1 MSSMFSA
8 HSCVR
13 VNLKMLCAA
22 LLAGQLISTAHA
34 APLKG
39 GVQVDHHLN
48 NESMRI
54 SRPAQTPMFNRSQGT
69 MDSAQKPLA
78 GRAQDSG
85 NPLKGLL
92 NDSDF
97 MKGKP
102 AAADLDEDKSRE
114 MVLAWER
121 WHKQLSGAIYERW
134 SDVARYPGVATVKI
148 TVTKNNAITAS
159 ILNSTGTPAFNSGLL
174 ASIESLDGNP
184 GLTFPSG
191 SRRQIVTYQADY
203 VAGRNINP
211 GYTWVKND
219 YERVR
224 EN

>member
-1 MSSMFSA
+1 MSSKD
-8 HSCVR
+8 
-13 VNLKMLCAA
+13 NLARILTAA
-22 LLAGQLISTAHA
+22 FLMGQLLVSAQA

-39 GVQVDHHLN
+39 GVQMERELKD
-48 NESMRI
+48 MRI
-54 SRPAQTPMFNRSQGT
+54 ARPTQVPLLNYNQGS
-69 MDSAQKPLA
+69 MDNFPPPLA
-78 GRAQDSG
+78 GRAQQSG
-85 NPLKGLL
+85 NPLKGIL
-92 NDSDF
+92 NDTDF
-97 MKGKP
+97 IKGQP
-102 AAADLDEDKSRE
+102 AKASLDAEEQSRE

-148 TVTKNNAITAS
+148 TVTKNHNITAD
-159 ILNSTGTPAFNSGLL
+159 ILNSTGTPAFNSGLM
-174 ASIESLDGNP
+174 ASIESLNGNP

-203 VAGRNINP
+203 VAGRNVNP

-224 EN
+224 QN

>member
-1 MSSMFSA
+1 MSSLFSVKA
-8 HSCVR
+8 
-13 VNLKMLCAA
+13 NLKMLGAIA
-22 LLAGQLISTAHA
+22 LAGQLLSAAHA

-39 GVQVDHHLN
+39 GVQMEHNLG

-54 SRPAQTPMFNRSQGT
+54 SRPVQTPQFNYSRGS
-69 MDSAQKPLA
+69 MDSAQPPLA

-97 MKGKP
+97 MKGK
-102 AAADLDEDKSRE
+102 AGTANLDEDKSRE

-148 TVTKNNAITAS
+148 TVTKNHNITAN

-191 SRRQIVTYQADY
+191 SRRQVVTYQADY

>member
-1 MSSMFSA
+1 MSSNVN
-8 HSCVR
+8 VR
-13 VNLKMLCAA
+13 TKLLRILTSA
-22 LLAGQLISTAHA
+22 LLLGQLLCTAQA

-39 GVQVDHHLN
+39 GVQMDHHPGA
-48 NESMRI
+48 SMRI
-54 SRPAQTPMFNRSQGT
+54 SRPVQTPRFTYNQGS
-69 MDSAQKPLA
+69 MDSAQPPLA

-85 NPLKGLL
+85 NPLRGVL

-102 AAADLDEDKSRE
+102 VTANLDEEVQSRE
-114 MVLAWER
+114 MILAWER
-121 WHKQLSGAIYERW
+121 WHKQLSGAIYDRW

-148 TVTKNNAITAS
+148 TVSKNHNITAN
-159 ILNSTGTPAFNSGLL
+159 ILNSTGTPAFNSGLM
-174 ASIESLDGNP
+174 ASIESLNGNP
-184 GLTFPSG
+184 GLSFPSG
-191 SRRQIVTYQADY
+191 SRRQVVTYQADY
-203 VAGRNINP
+203 VAGRNVNP

>member
-1 MSSMFSA
+1 MA
-8 HSCVR
+8 V
-13 VNLKMLCAA
+13 A
-22 LLAGQLISTAHA
+22 LLMGQLLSAAQA

-39 GVQVDHHLN
+39 GVKLDHDLDN
-48 NESMRI
+48 NDSMRI
-54 SRPAQTPMFNRSQGT
+54 SRPVQPRFNYGQGSV
-69 MDSAQKPLA
+69 DRGQAPLA

-97 MKGKP
+97 TKGLP
-102 AAADLDEDKSRE
+102 AQANLDEDKSRE
-114 MVLAWER
+114 MILAWER
-121 WHKQLSGAIYERW
+121 WHKQLSGAIYDRW

-148 TVTKNNAITAS
+148 TVTKNHSIQAD

-174 ASIESLDGNP
+174 ASIESLNGNS

-191 SRRQIVTYQADY
+191 SRRQVVTYQADY
-203 VAGRNINP
+203 VAGRNVNP

-219 YERVR
+219 YERVK

>member
-1 MSSMFSA
+1 MTSFRKLARIMT
-8 HSCVR
+8 V
-13 VNLKMLCAA
+13 A
-22 LLAGQLISTAHA
+22 LLMGQLLSAAQA

-39 GVQVDHHLN
+39 GVKLDHDLGDSD
-48 NESMRI
+48 SMRI
-54 SRPAQTPMFNRSQGT
+54 SRPVQAPHFNSGQGS
-69 MDSAQKPLA
+69 MDRGQPPLA

-97 MKGKP
+97 MKSLP
-102 AAADLDEDKSRE
+102 AQANLDEDKSRE
-114 MVLAWER
+114 MILAWER
-121 WHKQLSGAIYERW
+121 WHKQLSGAIYDRW

-148 TVTKNNAITAS
+148 TVTKNHNIQAD

-174 ASIESLDGNP
+174 ASIESLNGNS

-191 SRRQIVTYQADY
+191 SRRQVVTYQADY
-203 VAGRNINP
+203 VAGRNVNP

-219 YERVR
+219 YERVK

>member
-1 MSSMFSA
+1 MSIN
-8 HSCVR
+8 R
-13 VNLKMLCAA
+13 ILKFTAAA
-22 LLAGQLISTAHA
+22 LLIGQLTAVQA

-39 GVQVDHHLN
+39 GVKLDHDLGD
-48 NESMRI
+48 SMRI
-54 SRPAQTPMFNRSQGT
+54 QRPKQAPAFNYSQGS
-69 MDSAQKPLA
+69 MDSLKAPLA
-78 GRAQDSG
+78 GRAAETD
-85 NPLKGLL
+85 NPLKGVL

-102 AAADLDEDKSRE
+102 LNAMVDDEAQSRE
-114 MVLAWER
+114 MILAWER

-134 SDVARYPGVATVKI
+134 SDIARHPGVATVKI
-148 TVTKNNAITAS
+148 TVTKNHNITAD
-159 ILNSTGTPAFNSGLL
+159 IMNSTGTPAFNSGLL
-174 ASIESLDGNP
+174 ASIQSLNGNP

-203 VAGRNINP
+203 VAGRNVNP

-224 EN
+224 DTTY

>member
-1 MSSMFSA
+1 MSSNA
-8 HSCVR
+8 
-13 VNLKMLCAA
+13 NLRTKLFRILTGT
-22 LLAGQLISTAHA
+22 LLIGQLLCSVQA

-39 GVQVDHHLN
+39 GVQMDHN
-48 NESMRI
+48 VGDSMRI
-54 SRPAQTPMFNRSQGT
+54 SRPTQAPPRFNSNRGS
-69 MDSAQKPLA
+69 MDSAQPPLA

-85 NPLKGLL
+85 NPLRGIL

-102 AAADLDEDKSRE
+102 LTGNLDEEAQSRE
-114 MVLAWER
+114 MLLAWER

-148 TVTKNNAITAS
+148 TVSKNHNISAD
-159 ILNSTGTPAFNSGLL
+159 ILNSTGTPAFNSGLM
-174 ASIESLDGNP
+174 ASIQSLNGNP

-191 SRRQIVTYQADY
+191 SRRQVVTYQADY
-203 VAGRNINP
+203 VAGRNVNP

-219 YERVR
+219 YERVK

>member
-1 MSSMFSA
+1 
-8 HSCVR
+8 
-13 VNLKMLCAA
+13 MLSKSDLSKILSAA
-22 LLAGQLISTAHA
+22 LLLGQLVVSVQA

-39 GVQVDHHLN
+39 GVQMDHHAETN
-48 NESMRI
+48 MRI
-54 SRPAQTPMFNRSQGT
+54 ARPTQAPNFSYSRGS
-69 MDSAQKPLA
+69 MDSQQPPLA

-85 NPLKGLL
+85 NPLKGIL
-92 NDSDF
+92 NDADF
-97 MKGKP
+97 MKSLP
-102 AAADLDEDKSRE
+102 AKASMDEESQSRE
-114 MVLAWER
+114 MLLAWER

-148 TVTKNNAITAS
+148 TVTKNHNITAN
-159 ILNSTGTPAFNSGLL
+159 IMNSTGTPAFNSGLM
-174 ASIESLDGNP
+174 ASIESLNGNP

-191 SRRQIVTYQADY
+191 SRRNVVTYEADY
-203 VAGRNINP
+203 VAGRNVNP